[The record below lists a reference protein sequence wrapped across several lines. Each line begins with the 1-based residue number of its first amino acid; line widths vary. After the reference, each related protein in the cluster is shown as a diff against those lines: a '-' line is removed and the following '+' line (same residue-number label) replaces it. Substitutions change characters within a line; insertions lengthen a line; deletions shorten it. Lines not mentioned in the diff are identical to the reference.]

1 MNICDM
7 RLCLMEG
14 ILAISHELVGSRTL
28 DEILHQIVQI
38 ATKLV
43 DCETVGILLL
53 DEQANTLR
61 FVAVTQHAERIFD
74 YPVPIDNSI
83 AGAAFTSNQPVIVH
97 NVDADPRHYATIAD
111 TLNYPTHSLLA
122 VPLTFR
128 ERKIGV
134 LEAENKKNNRH
145 FDESDTLILTALA
158 TQATIAI
165 ENARQAIE
173 NVQQMERY
181 KQMAQAEQQQRHMAD
196 ALRLASAALASSLD
210 YNQVIDRIL
219 EQVSQIIPGDTN
231 NVMLIESGNL
241 ARVFRGRGYESVGT
255 AETLNDTLLNIAT
268 VAGLRQMCD
277 TKHPIVIPDVQQ
289 DPNWVYSRPEHRW
302 IRSYIG
308 APIIV
313 REHVLGFLN
322 VMNVTPNCYDASHA
336 QLLQTFAHHAA
347 SAIDNAR
354 LYSQAQAE
362 IAERI
367 KAEEELRRHR
377 DQLEALVKERTAEI
391 HRLAITDPL
400 TDLFNRRHLIE
411 LGNRALNHAQRY
423 QHPLSVMMID
433 IDHFKKIND
442 IYGHAM
448 GDEALHELAKLMLSQ
463 LRLSDIVG
471 RYGGEEFVVILPE
484 TNLQAAHKLAER
496 LLLNIRTMQIAIET
510 KHTNLTA
517 SIGLVERNQVNP
529 QKIDLLISY
538 ADQAMYAAK
547 QAGRDRVVVYE

>member
-1 MNICDM
+1 MA
-7 RLCLMEG
+7 G
-14 ILAISHELVGSRTL
+14 ILAISQELVGNRAL
-28 DEILHQIVQI
+28 EEILHQIVQI

-53 DEQANTLR
+53 DEQANILR
-61 FVAVTQHAERIFD
+61 FVAVTQHTECIFD
-74 YPVPIDNSI
+74 YPVPIETSI
-83 AGAAFTSNQPVIVH
+83 AGAAFTNDQPIIV
-97 NVDADPRHYATIAD
+97 NDVNRDPRYYPKIAD
-111 TLNYPTHSLLA
+111 MLDYPAHSLLA

-134 LEAENKKNNRH
+134 LEAENKKHNRH
-145 FDESDTLILTALA
+145 FDESDTLVLTALA

-165 ENARQAIE
+165 ENARQ
-173 NVQQMERY
+173 MERY
-181 KQMAQAEQQQRHMAD
+181 KQMAQAEQKHRQMAD
-196 ALRLASAALASSLD
+196 ALRLAGAALTSTLD
-210 YNQVIDRIL
+210 YDQVIDCIL
-219 EQVSQIIPGDTN
+219 EQISQIIPGDTS

-241 ARVFRGRGYESVGT
+241 ARVFRGRGYEAVGT
-255 AETLNDTLLNIAT
+255 AKTLNATMLNITTA
-268 VAGLRQMCD
+268 AGLRQMCE
-277 TKHPIVIPDVQQ
+277 TKQPMVIPDVEQ

-308 APIIV
+308 SPIIV
-313 REHVLGFLN
+313 REQVLGFLN
-322 VMNVTPNCYDASHA
+322 VMSVAPNRYDASHA
-336 QLLQTFAHHAA
+336 ELLQTFAHHAA

-354 LYSQAQAE
+354 LYRQAQEE
-362 IAERI
+362 ITERI

-391 HRLAITDPL
+391 HRLAITDSL
-400 TDLFNRRHLIE
+400 TELFNRRHLLE
-411 LGNRALNHAQRY
+411 LGTRALKHAQRY

-442 IYGHAM
+442 TYGHAM
-448 GDEALHELAKLMLSQ
+448 GDEVLQELARLMLSQ

-484 TNLQAAHKLAER
+484 TNLQAAQKIAER
-496 LLLNIRTMQIAIET
+496 LLLGIRNVRVALEN

-517 SIGLVERNQVNP
+517 SIGVVERNQLDT
-529 QKIDLLISY
+529 QSIDLLISL

-547 QAGRDRVVVYE
+547 QAGRDRVMAYE